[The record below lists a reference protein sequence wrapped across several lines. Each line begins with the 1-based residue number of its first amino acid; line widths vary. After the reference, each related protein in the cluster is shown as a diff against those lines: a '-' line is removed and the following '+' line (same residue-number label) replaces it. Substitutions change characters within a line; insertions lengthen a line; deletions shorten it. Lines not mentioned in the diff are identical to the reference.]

1 MRVPP
6 GSKPKVGSSR
16 WQRVSRILRS
26 RAAVY
31 ADAICERVVWAL
43 RVLAPADR
51 AQRRFAW
58 ARPKG
63 KGGHDGYNGWETAC
77 ERTGDEM
84 LKEMERERLTED
96 LLSRLL
102 EADTSEAYLA
112 QAETVNFALKDYLSE
127 LLAARGLNRSQLAR
141 MSCVSS
147 PQLYRCFEGKGKP
160 GRDGAL
166 RIAFALE
173 CNFAQTQR
181 LLRLSG
187 LSILWPKDAR
197 DAIIIWCIE
206 HGYTREECDD
216 ELYRLGERGI
226 LKVTGDLR

>member
-1 MRVPP
+1 M
-6 GSKPKVGSSR
+6 
-16 WQRVSRILRS
+16 
-26 RAAVY
+26 
-31 ADAICERVVWAL
+31 AIMG
-43 RVLAPADR
+43 
-51 AQRRFAW
+51 
-58 ARPKG
+58 G
-63 KGGHDGYNGWETAC
+63 KRHASEQ
-77 ERTGDEM
+77 GDEM

-173 CNFAQTQR
+173 CNLAQTQR